1 MAAMQGALEDFLRAL
16 RAMEVRVSPAEAI
29 DAHMAVAEVGYAN
42 RELLKDALCVTLAKS
57 EDEVEKFDI
66 AFDTFFTREEFKG
79 AMGPAE
85 RGEDDRLDRRE
96 PEAGQPAG
104 GPGGGSRDRAD
115 EASQETSL
123 AEMLLDNDAIA
134 LSRAMEAAADRARA
148 KDIRLN
154 TQRSLL
160 TRKTLDEMGLRE
172 LEALINQL
180 RGSGQPR
187 DEALAERLAER
198 REALFIEAQ
207 RFVERQSKLYA
218 SETGRR
224 MREKILGDMKLTS
237 IDPDEM
243 KSMEALVKRMA
254 KRLASRYSRK
264 RHRAD
269 KGKLDVR
276 KTIRRSMG
284 YGGVPFNIVWKSQTI
299 DKPKIIAICDVSRSV
314 AAAAQFLLLFLYS
327 LNEVVDKLEAFAFS
341 DRMVSVN
348 DLLDDEKLDEAIA
361 QILKRIGFR
370 PTDYGRALADF
381 CDTHLDELDRHTTV
395 IVLGDGR
402 SNYVNPRLDLMKQIA
417 ERSRAVIWLNPEPET
432 YWGQGDSKMDAYQRF
447 CSVAKSCNT
456 LNQLEKIIEEVLRTY
471 SPR

>member
-1 MAAMQGALEDFLRAL
+1 MAVMQGALEDFLRAL
-16 RAMEVRVSPAEAI
+16 RAMEVKVSPAEAI
-29 DAHMAVAEVGYAN
+29 DAHRAVAQVGYGS

-57 EDEVEKFDI
+57 EDEVDRFDVC
-66 AFDTFFTREEFKG
+66 FDTFFTRDEFKG
-79 AMGPAE
+79 SLSPP
-85 RGEDDRLDRRE
+85 
-96 PEAGQPAG
+96 PEK
-104 GPGGGSRDRAD
+104 PGGGAPGGESQAPS
-115 EASQETSL
+115 ASASEQGEGGQTPLS
-123 AEMLLDNDAIA
+123 EMLLANDAIG
-134 LSRAMEAAADRARA
+134 LTQAMEAAADRARA
-148 KDIRLN
+148 RDIRLN

-160 TRKTLDEMGLRE
+160 TRRTLDEMGLRE
-172 LEALINQL
+172 LEELINRL
-180 RGSGQPR
+180 RGSGLPR
-187 DEALAERLAER
+187 DEALADRLAER
-198 REALFIEAQ
+198 REALFVEAQ

-237 IDPDEM
+237 IEPDEM

-254 KRLASRYSRK
+254 KRLASRYGRK
-264 RHRAD
+264 RHRAH
-269 KGKLDVR
+269 KGKLDVG

-284 YGGVPFNIVWKSQTI
+284 YGGVPFEVAWKRETI

-327 LNEVVDKLEAFAFS
+327 LNEVVEKLEAFAFS

-348 DLLDDEKLDEAIA
+348 DLLDDENLDEAIA

-456 LNQLEKIIEEVLRTY
+456 LNQLERIIEDVLRTY
-471 SPR
+471 TPR